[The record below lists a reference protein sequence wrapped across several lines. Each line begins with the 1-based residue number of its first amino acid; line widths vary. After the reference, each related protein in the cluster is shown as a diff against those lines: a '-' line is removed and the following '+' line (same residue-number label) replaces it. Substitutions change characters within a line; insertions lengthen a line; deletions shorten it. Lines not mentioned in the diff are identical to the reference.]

1 MFNGLIQTCF
11 RLGQAFWF
19 LLRIITAVPKRK
31 EHVRGVI
38 QQIYTLGNQT
48 LLIILVAGAF
58 IGMVITLQ
66 GYMSLEQYGASSE
79 IGGLTAYSIY
89 RELGPVVTGL
99 LFSGR
104 VGSLLAAEIGL
115 MQINQQF
122 TCLEM
127 MAINSNRLIL
137 FPRFIAVFISVPA
150 LNILFCLSAVMSS
163 YLICTASL
171 GISDGIFWN
180 SLEYSTLFV
189 KDVIHGVNKSCIFG
203 AIIAWVSLYQGMYT
217 EKSRLGL
224 AKATT
229 AAVVSSSLYILA
241 IDYVFT
247 ALARSF
253 L

>member
-1 MFNGLIQTCF
+1 MASAIMSMCSRMGESFRFILRVMVAFPRRREHFKGLVTQ
-11 RLGQAFWF
+11 LY
-19 LLRIITAVPKRK
+19 V
-31 EHVRGVI
+31 
-38 QQIYTLGNQT
+38 LGNQT
-48 LLIILVAGAF
+48 MLIIVVAGAF

-66 GYMSLEQYGASSE
+66 GYMSLENYGASSE
-79 IGGLTAYSIY
+79 IGGLTAYSMY

-99 LFSGR
+99 LFAGR
-104 VGSLLAAEIGL
+104 VGSLLASEIGL

-127 MAINSNRLIL
+127 LAINANRLVL
-137 FPRFIAVFISVPA
+137 FPRFMAVLISVPA
-150 LNILFCLSAVMSS
+150 LNALFCLSAVLSS
-163 YLICTASL
+163 YVICTTSL
-171 GISDGIFWN
+171 GVPNGVFWN
-180 SLEYSTLFV
+180 SLEYSTGFL
-189 KDVIHGVNKSCIFG
+189 KDFMHGVTKSFIFG
-203 AIIAWVSLYQGMYT
+203 GLIGWVALYQGMYT

-229 AAVVSSSLYILA
+229 TAVVSSSLYILA

>member
-1 MFNGLIQTCF
+1 MAELIQ
-11 RLGQAFWF
+11 RLSHTGEALRFFLSMLMAF
-19 LLRIITAVPKRK
+19 PKRK
-31 EHVRGVI
+31 EHWRAVI
-38 QQIYTLGNQT
+38 DQLYGLGNKT
-48 LLIILVAGAF
+48 MLIILVAGSF

-66 GYMSLEQYGASSE
+66 GYISLEQYGAASE

-99 LFSGR
+99 LFAGR
-104 VGSLLAAEIGL
+104 VGSLLASEIGL

-122 TCLEM
+122 TCLQM
-127 MAINSNRLIL
+127 MAIDANRLVL
-137 FPRFIAVFISVPA
+137 FPRLMAVIVAVPV
-150 LNILFCLSAVMSS
+150 LNILFCLSAVLSS
-163 YLICTASL
+163 YIVCTKSL
-171 GISDGIFWN
+171 GVPPGIFWN
-180 SLEYSTLFV
+180 SIEYSTLFV
-189 KDVIHGVNKSCIFG
+189 RDVMHGVIKSFIFG
-203 AIIAWVSLYQGMYT
+203 SVIGWVAMYQGMFT

-229 AAVVSSSLYILA
+229 SAVVSSSLYILA